1 MKKRSEKRGLHKE
14 HRQRREDRKD
24 EFISSLV
31 EFHKAQCFFV
41 VAVQIAALTLMQKTG
56 QTSQANLTVIPVTAA
71 IGIQAP
77 LFVYAAIARYGRQ
90 SSYLLLL
97 TAAVWILASATMWT
111 AYRILYFTED
121 VIYQL
126 PALASCGNQ
135 DLFNFCTS
143 LGIDSGF
150 SSYDLDNDLGP
161 LDPHAILSNCVVG
174 TTDEVPE
181 AEATQGVFEADEQ

>member
-111 AYRILYFTED
+111 AYRILHLTTHSAEWCR
-121 VIYQL
+121 
-126 PALASCGNQ
+126 SCG
-135 DLFNFCTS
+135 LRRRSGHFCFSLQPVTS
-143 LGIDSGF
+143 F
-150 SSYDLDNDLGP
+150 
-161 LDPHAILSNCVVG
+161 A
-174 TTDEVPE
+174 
-181 AEATQGVFEADEQ
+181 